1 MGAETSYPDHPV
13 AVVDDEV
20 DFLRV
25 VRRTLGAAGI
35 THVQTYADG
44 RELIFDGYRG
54 NVGGL
59 VTASIHVG
67 TATHHLEM
75 TCDDVPD
82 DWYMLAFVLYPE
94 G

>member
-44 RELIFDGYRG
+44 REL
-54 NVGGL
+54 
-59 VTASIHVG
+59 
-67 TATHHLEM
+67 
-75 TCDDVPD
+75 
-82 DWYMLAFVLYPE
+82 LAFAVSEEYFAVRRHLGLEVGLP
-94 G
+94 